1 MMSSHRASRV
11 VTREVRC
18 KLEELTRPRGQHMG
32 QGSVVLEVSEDMK
45 SGVDG
50 PGDMRQQLR
59 EGIRAYSKP
68 ITVCHHMFFIQKR

>member
-18 KLEELTRPRGQHMG
+18 KLEEHTRPRGQHMG

-50 PGDMRQQLR
+50 PGDMRQQL
-59 EGIRAYSKP
+59 
-68 ITVCHHMFFIQKR
+68 

>member
-1 MMSSHRASRV
+1 
-11 VTREVRC
+11 
-18 KLEELTRPRGQHMG
+18 MG

-68 ITVCHHMFFIQKR
+68 ITVCHHMFFIQKRRFNTMVQRALGSYIQD